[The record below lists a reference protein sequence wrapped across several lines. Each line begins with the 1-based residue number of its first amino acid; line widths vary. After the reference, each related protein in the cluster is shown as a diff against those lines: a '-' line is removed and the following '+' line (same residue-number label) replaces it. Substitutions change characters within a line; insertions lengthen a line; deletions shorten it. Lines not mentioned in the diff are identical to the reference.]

1 MDASIDAIENWRQR
15 LRAEG
20 KAEAEAFARAFAIG
34 SVKVYFRVAIYLL
47 KDGTLSLDE
56 IAQVTTLDL
65 DDIKLLQSA
74 LQ

>member
-1 MDASIDAIENWRQR
+1 MDAIENWKQR

-20 KAEAEAFARAFAIG
+20 KAEAVAVEREKAIG
-34 SVKVYFRVAIYLL
+34 SAKAYFKVAIYLL
-47 KDGTLSLDE
+47 KDGTLSLEE

-65 DDIKLLQSA
+65 DDIETLQKA